1 MSQGLKELTPRT
13 KTWVSTVSPRPQA
26 GRAATALGRGGS
38 RHVSYCLCGNPR
50 GPRVRNSPPQDA
62 GLTQRV
68 AIWPGGAPSTS
79 RDAGSG
85 PHPLAGEA
93 GCRKQPTAPRTAP
106 TAGRA
111 EPKPQ
116 QFGRRSGNPDDR
128 TLRTPWPQQL
138 EVGTPPGPPRHTTRP
153 SRGFALWDSVPRCP
167 VLGGQRCGPKDASDS
182 LCTKRALQGHR
193 AVPRDPAPEPW
204 VPGAPHAPSEHR
216 PSRALSGP
224 DAGSGHPG
232 RK

>member
-1 MSQGLKELTPRT
+1 MGVHRVPSAPSRT
-13 KTWVSTVSPRPQA
+13 RSHCPWTRRVSARFLLPLREPPWPSSEK
-26 GRAATALGRGGS
+26 L
-38 RHVSYCLCGNPR
+38 
-50 GPRVRNSPPQDA
+50 PPQDA

-79 RDAGSG
+79 HDAGSG

-138 EVGTPPGPPRHTTRP
+138 EVGTPPGPPPGTPHGPAEALPSGTLCPDAQCLEARDVDPKTRLTACAPREP
-153 SRGFALWDSVPRCP
+153 SRVTVQSPETLLLNPGCPGPPTLPQSTGPPGRCP
-167 VLGGQRCGPKDASDS
+167 GPMLGVATQEG
-182 LCTKRALQGHR
+182 
-193 AVPRDPAPEPW
+193 
-204 VPGAPHAPSEHR
+204 SE
-216 PSRALSGP
+216 L
-224 DAGSGHPG
+224 HP
-232 RK
+232 